1 MDLTGFE
8 SEGDKKA
15 FLLAFAR
22 RLYLKNE
29 NPLHLFLE
37 EADDYCLTPDT
48 EVLTTHGWATW
59 DSLRVGTEV
68 ACFDPTTGQY
78 SFGPVQRVLTR
89 VHDGPMVGIRT
100 RAIDCLMTPDHRAVI
115 GRNQH
120 NSNRSKKRYDWAFC
134 AASKLPSGGFRVP
147 LGGAPCGPGLEC
159 SEAFLRVMGWVITDG
174 HFHDRRKSEVLCVA
188 QSTSTK
194 KRGRSVVADMDD
206 LLLECEGVRRYDR
219 PARVT
224 KGVRGEALKGAP
236 AVSWYLGR
244 ELSMLLMAHLRDAG
258 IHRIPRAVI
267 SLASRRQL
275 EALWLGLLEGDGT
288 SQRKGQWTCFYAG
301 DNEGLADD
309 FQELCLRIGV
319 SAVKSRVPHPP
330 HKDQWYVHIAKRS
343 QHWVRKPTVE
353 RYTGM
358 VWDITVP
365 TGAFV
370 ARRNGRPFVTGNCPQ
385 RPMRDEAQLLRAW
398 ENIVRRGRARG
409 LGVTLITQ
417 RSAAINKAVLTQVET
432 LFVLRTTGPQDIA
445 AIEAWVQYHQ
455 VDKSLLRSLAGLEN
469 GEAWVW
475 SPHYLKRF
483 DRVRIRRR
491 RTFDTGATPKNLKG
505 TDARPVATLA
515 DVDLTAL
522 RTKLASAIE
531 QAKADDPRE
540 LRKRIHALER
550 QIAGHVCSNR
560 VEKPEVVEKP
570 VIPEAVR
577 ASARAVDVSLMQ
589 FHRTLTDLIAQHYQ
603 DLERELRTLFGLM
616 AAVANQ
622 PPARSPIQARLAHA
636 RTLLTGGRALRA
648 LNPEPRTLNQ
658 NRRQKAEGRSEKL
671 PPGEHAVLTAA
682 LQYPDGLDRKRLG
695 ILTGYK
701 RSSRD
706 AYIVR
711 LAQKGLVSTT
721 GGALYATDAGR
732 AALNGSFEPLPV
744 GEALIAYWRQRLP
757 EGERKT
763 LDVLL
768 EAGGQDV
775 PRERIDAVTGY
786 RRSSRDAYLTRL
798 KARGLV
804 DVAGPGTVR
813 AAAAL
818 FEEA

>member
-1 MDLTGFE
+1 MKRLTLGEGLHLPADAVTQTFAALAVRGAGKSNLGAVMAEEMFTAGLPFVAIDPVGSWRGLRSGGDGQKDGGLPIPIFGGRDGDLPLQRGAGETLADLIAEQRLSCVIDLTGFE

-37 EADDYCLTPDT
+37 EADDY
-48 EVLTTHGWATW
+48 
-59 DSLRVGTEV
+59 
-68 ACFDPTTGQY
+68 
-78 SFGPVQRVLTR
+78 
-89 VHDGPMVGIRT
+89 I
-100 RAIDCLMTPDHRAVI
+100 
-115 GRNQH
+115 
-120 NSNRSKKRYDWAFC
+120 
-134 AASKLPSGGFRVP
+134 
-147 LGGAPCGPGLEC
+147 
-159 SEAFLRVMGWVITDG
+159 
-174 HFHDRRKSEVLCVA
+174 
-188 QSTSTK
+188 
-194 KRGRSVVADMDD
+194 
-206 LLLECEGVRRYDR
+206 
-219 PARVT
+219 
-224 KGVRGEALKGAP
+224 
-236 AVSWYLGR
+236 
-244 ELSMLLMAHLRDAG
+244 
-258 IHRIPRAVI
+258 
-267 SLASRRQL
+267 
-275 EALWLGLLEGDGT
+275 
-288 SQRKGQWTCFYAG
+288 
-301 DNEGLADD
+301 
-309 FQELCLRIGV
+309 
-319 SAVKSRVPHPP
+319 
-330 HKDQWYVHIAKRS
+330 
-343 QHWVRKPTVE
+343 
-353 RYTGM
+353 
-358 VWDITVP
+358 
-365 TGAFV
+365 
-370 ARRNGRPFVTGNCPQ
+370 PQ

-531 QAKADDPRE
+531 QAKAEDPRE
-540 LRKRIHALER
+540 LRKRIAELER
-550 QIAGHVCSNR
+550 QVKTAAATTPPPTVQR
-560 VEKPEVVEKP
+560 VEVP

-577 ASARAVDVSLMQ
+577 EQARAIDAAMQ
-589 FHRTLTDLIAQHYQ
+589 RFG
-603 DLERELRTLFGLM
+603 RELGDVIRSHQEGLAREIRTLFGLM
-616 AAVANQ
+616 ATAADQ

-636 RTLLTGGRALRA
+636 RTLLTGGYAARVVK
-648 LNPEPRTLNQ
+648 PETGS
-658 NRRQKAEGRSEKL
+658 QKVEVRSEKL
-671 PPGEHAVLTAA
+671 PPGEQAVLTAA
-682 LQYPDGLDRKRLG
+682 LQYPDGLDRRRLG

-706 AYIVR
+706 AYIAR

-721 GGALYATDAGR
+721 GGALYPTDAGR

-744 GEALIAYWRQRLP
+744 GAALIEYWRQRLP

-775 PRERIDAVTGY
+775 PRERIDMVTGY

-804 DVAGPGTVR
+804 DVTGPGTVR
-813 AAAAL
+813 ATAAL

>member
-1 MDLTGFE
+1 MKRLTLGEGLHLPADAVTQTFAALAVRGAGKSNLGAVMAEEMFAAGLPFVAIDPVGSWRGLRSGGDGRKDGGLPIPIFGGRDGDLPLQRGAGETLADLIADQRLSCVIDLTGFE

-37 EADDYCLTPDT
+37 EADDY
-48 EVLTTHGWATW
+48 
-59 DSLRVGTEV
+59 
-68 ACFDPTTGQY
+68 
-78 SFGPVQRVLTR
+78 
-89 VHDGPMVGIRT
+89 I
-100 RAIDCLMTPDHRAVI
+100 
-115 GRNQH
+115 
-120 NSNRSKKRYDWAFC
+120 
-134 AASKLPSGGFRVP
+134 
-147 LGGAPCGPGLEC
+147 
-159 SEAFLRVMGWVITDG
+159 
-174 HFHDRRKSEVLCVA
+174 
-188 QSTSTK
+188 
-194 KRGRSVVADMDD
+194 
-206 LLLECEGVRRYDR
+206 
-219 PARVT
+219 
-224 KGVRGEALKGAP
+224 
-236 AVSWYLGR
+236 
-244 ELSMLLMAHLRDAG
+244 
-258 IHRIPRAVI
+258 
-267 SLASRRQL
+267 
-275 EALWLGLLEGDGT
+275 
-288 SQRKGQWTCFYAG
+288 
-301 DNEGLADD
+301 
-309 FQELCLRIGV
+309 
-319 SAVKSRVPHPP
+319 
-330 HKDQWYVHIAKRS
+330 
-343 QHWVRKPTVE
+343 
-353 RYTGM
+353 
-358 VWDITVP
+358 
-365 TGAFV
+365 
-370 ARRNGRPFVTGNCPQ
+370 PQ

-531 QAKADDPRE
+531 QTKADDPRE
-540 LRKRIHALER
+540 LRKRIAELER
-550 QIAGHVCSNR
+550 QVKASSQGRTAPTII
-560 VEKPEVVEKP
+560 EKP

-577 ASARAVDVSLMQ
+577 TQARALDAAVQQGVRALTELVERHRQDV
-589 FHRTLTDLIAQHYQ
+589 
-603 DLERELRTLFGLM
+603 EREARALFGLM
-616 AAVANQ
+616 ASIAPSNAVPNAAAL
-622 PPARSPIQARLAHA
+622 PAKPHDVQARLARA
-636 RTLLTGGRALRA
+636 KAYLTGGREQRKVEA
-648 LNPEPRTLNQ
+648 
-658 NRRQKAEGRSEKL
+658 GSEKL
-671 PPGEHAVLTAA
+671 PPGEYAVLTAA

-706 AYIVR
+706 AYIAR

-721 GGALYATDAGR
+721 GGALYPTNAGR

-744 GEALIAYWRQRLP
+744 GAALIDYWRQRLP

-798 KARGLV
+798 RARGLI

-813 AAAAL
+813 ASQVL